1 MLSTLLRGLGII
13 PQVVQYQARSAPPPA
28 SGDLCQ
34 MDLDTAT
41 RHGLADMKPL
51 HIGGDV
57 HTTVGHART
66 LNADSRMRDVD
77 YLAYTL
83 NGPMA
88 SAAVKQEWKHYKAQ
102 GDAGIAEFL
111 DRRGLGGS
119 AEVERLK
126 SKTSWWRW

>member
-1 MLSTLLRGLGII
+1 MFV
-13 PQVVQYQARSAPPPA
+13 PAAVQYQERSHPPSA
-28 SGDLCQ
+28 GGDLCQ
-34 MDLDTAT
+34 MDIDTAQ

-77 YLAYTL
+77 YLAYCL
-83 NGPMA
+83 KGPMA
-88 SAAVKQEWKHYKAQ
+88 SAAVKAEYAHYKKH
-102 GDAGIAEFL
+102 GDSGLAEFL

-119 AEVERLK
+119 AEVARLK
-126 SKTSWWRW
+126 SKMRWW